1 MMQVLQ
7 IVAASWPIAVMFIAL
22 CVAGVVLYVIQWFKR
37 SDRDDKALRAAQ
49 ATAITTYKGNHDN
62 AG

>member
-1 MMQVLQ
+1 MEVLR
-7 IVAASWPIAVMFIAL
+7 IISGSWPLAVMFLGA
-22 CVAGVVLYVIQWFKR
+22 CTAGIVLYFIQWIKR
-37 SDRDDKALRAAQ
+37 SDRDDKALRAEQ